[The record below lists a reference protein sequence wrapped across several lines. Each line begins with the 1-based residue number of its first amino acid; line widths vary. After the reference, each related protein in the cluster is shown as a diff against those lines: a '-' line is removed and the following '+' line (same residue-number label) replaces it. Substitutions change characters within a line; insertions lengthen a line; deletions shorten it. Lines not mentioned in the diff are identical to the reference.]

1 MNSRHFVLCA
11 TAALLCS
18 FALHAQS
25 PTGEIRLSVQDSSGA
40 AMQATG
46 KLGTQSFQTD
56 AQGQY
61 AFQNL
66 AYGRYR
72 LEVTKAGF
80 ATQSATIDVRS
91 GTPILR
97 TVTMALA
104 TQTSRVDVVGAT
116 PLAGTDLD
124 IDQVA
129 SAVQTAT
136 AADI

>member
-25 PTGEIRLSVQDSSGA
+25 PTGEIRLTVQDSSGA

-46 KLGTQSFQTD
+46 KLGTQSFQTN

-66 AYGRYR
+66 PYGRYR
-72 LEVTKAGF
+72 LEASQAGF
-80 ATQSATIDVRS
+80 AAQVISIDVQAAAPVS
-91 GTPILR
+91 R
-97 TVTMALA
+97 TVTLA
-104 TQTSRVDVVGAT
+104 PAVAGSSIDVVGT
-116 PLAGTDLD
+116 
-124 IDQVA
+124 
-129 SAVQTAT
+129 
-136 AADI
+136 